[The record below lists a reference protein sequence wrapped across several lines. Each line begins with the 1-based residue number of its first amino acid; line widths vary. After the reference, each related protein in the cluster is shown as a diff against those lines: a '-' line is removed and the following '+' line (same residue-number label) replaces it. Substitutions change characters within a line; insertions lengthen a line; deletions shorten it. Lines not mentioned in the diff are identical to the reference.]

1 MTNHPNLVFD
11 TKKIIDV
18 CNNFKWT
25 PYVSDQ
31 GFFNICHIH
40 LLLKEKAQVSGLELE
55 IPQQELEVVTARR
68 QTKTEDLMYKIDDI
82 PPW

>member
-1 MTNHPNLVFD
+1 MDP
-11 TKKIIDV
+11 V
-18 CNNFKWT
+18 CFRSRFLQ
-25 PYVSDQ
+25 Y
-31 GFFNICHIH
+31 
-40 LLLKEKAQVSGLELE
+40 LLHSFITKEKAGVSGLELE

>member
-1 MTNHPNLVFD
+1 M
-11 TKKIIDV
+11 
-18 CNNFKWT
+18 
-25 PYVSDQ
+25 
-31 GFFNICHIH
+31 IH
-40 LLLKEKAQVSGLELE
+40 SFITKEKAQVSGLELE

>member
-1 MTNHPNLVFD
+1 MDP
-11 TKKIIDV
+11 V
-18 CNNFKWT
+18 CFRSRFLQ
-25 PYVSDQ
+25 YL
-31 GFFNICHIH
+31 IH
-40 LLLKEKAQVSGLELE
+40 SLFITKEKAQVSGLELE

>member
-1 MTNHPNLVFD
+1 MWSRHSLF
-11 TKKIIDV
+11 I
-18 CNNFKWT
+18 
-25 PYVSDQ
+25 
-31 GFFNICHIH
+31 G
-40 LLLKEKAQVSGLELE
+40 KEKAQVSGLELE